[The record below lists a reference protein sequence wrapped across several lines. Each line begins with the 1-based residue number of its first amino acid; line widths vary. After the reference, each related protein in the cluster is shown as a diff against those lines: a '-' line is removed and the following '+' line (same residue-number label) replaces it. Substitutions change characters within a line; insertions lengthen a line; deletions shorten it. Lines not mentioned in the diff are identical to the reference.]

1 MEPFVKLGGDV
12 GVIAM
17 EDNAAV
23 GLVVVEGKEAVVVDD
38 VDEQAAINRIKE
50 AINPIVR

>member
-1 MEPFVKLGGDV
+1 LGGDV

-17 EDNAAV
+17 EDNDAV
-23 GLVVVEGKEAVVVDD
+23 GLVVVEVEEVGVVDD
-38 VDEQAAINRIKE
+38 VDEQATINRIKE

>member
-1 MEPFVKLGGDV
+1 MGGDV

-17 EDNAAV
+17 EDNDAV
-23 GLVVVEGKEAVVVDD
+23 GLVVVEVEEVVVVDD

-50 AINPIVR
+50 AINPMVR